1 MEVCSDRR
9 YHVPADPATVW
20 HALARTGDYPTWWPW
35 LRQFDAVGLLE
46 GDEWRCTIRP
56 PLPYLLRF
64 RLTIGAVAPTSSVEA
79 RLHGDI
85 VGTARID
92 LVPTGPAGAST
103 ELRLTA
109 ALAPGSRAFAALAR
123 LARPLVTRGH
133 DWVLDTGARQFAD
146 RAFRAPP
153 EPEPGEDISAR
164 PGATATFEPGPHV
177 RHTP

>member
-1 MEVCSDRR
+1 VEVRSDRR
-9 YHVPADPATVW
+9 YHVAADPATVW
-20 HALARTGDYPTWWPW
+20 HALARTDDYPSWWPW
-35 LRQFDAVGLLE
+35 LRQFEAVGLLE

-64 RLTIGAVAPTSSVEA
+64 RLTIGVVAPTSSVEA

-92 LVPTGPAGAST
+92 LVPTGAST

-146 RAFRAPP
+146 RAFRAPS
-153 EPEPGEDISAR
+153 EPDEDTSGR
-164 PGATATFEPGPHV
+164 PGAPATVEPGPHV
-177 RHTP
+177 RHTA